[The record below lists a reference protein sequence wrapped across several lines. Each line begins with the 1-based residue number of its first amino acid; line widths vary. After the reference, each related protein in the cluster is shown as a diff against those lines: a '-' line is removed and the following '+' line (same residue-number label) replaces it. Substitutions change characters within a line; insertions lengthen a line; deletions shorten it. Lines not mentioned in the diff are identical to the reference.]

1 MSLRRFKSPLRSSQD
16 TPQPVPLPRISGD
29 TPWSSG
35 SVTGDADDKLTAT
48 GVRRSVSTEASRAG
62 LGNSVSEQVLLARP
76 DDTGSDSLGAVQC
89 IDSLVE
95 DSAMVESPSYLTADE
110 ELRFLKISTGSDALN
125 P

>member
-16 TPQPVPLPRISGD
+16 TPQPVTLPRISGD

-35 SVTGDADDKLTAT
+35 SVTGDADDKLIAI
-48 GVRRSVSTEASRAG
+48 RRSVSTEAIRTE
-62 LGNSVSEQVLLARP
+62 LENLVSEQVVLLTRP
-76 DDTGSDSLGAVQC
+76 DDTSSDSLGAVQH

-95 DSAMVESPSYLTADE
+95 DSAMVESPSHLTADE
-110 ELRFLKISTGSDALN
+110 ELRFLKISTGGNALN